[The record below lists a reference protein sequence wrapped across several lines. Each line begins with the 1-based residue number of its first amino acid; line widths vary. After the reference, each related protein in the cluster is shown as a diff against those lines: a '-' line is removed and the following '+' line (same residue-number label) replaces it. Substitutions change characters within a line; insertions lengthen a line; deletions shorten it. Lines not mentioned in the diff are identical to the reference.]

1 MTEIALL
8 PQNIVRLSP
17 RAGGI
22 ELYFPPLRTP
32 EVALLL
38 GLFGTVCM
46 ALPLLALA
54 GVPAGG
60 THSLLAVALL
70 GAFVAP
76 FPVFGAIFVA
86 LAAYML
92 ANSLTVSVNASAIRT
107 VRRVFGFAFSR
118 RELKCAEITEFK
130 AQISAKYQE
139 LFGSAPYFRLVARH
153 ATLRRKDLVVA
164 ESLKGEA
171 MMAQMQDLIA
181 RHAGLGAHSLQAG
194 GQQDG

>member
-1 MTEIALL
+1 MTETALL
-8 PQNIVRLSP
+8 PQNIVRLSQQTG
-17 RAGGI
+17 AI

-38 GLFGTVCM
+38 GLFGMVCM
-46 ALPLLALA
+46 ALPLFTLA

-60 THSLLAVALL
+60 AHGLLAIALL
-70 GAFVAP
+70 SAFVAP
-76 FPVFGAIFVA
+76 FPVFGAVFVA

-107 VRRVFGFAFSR
+107 VRRVFGFALSR
-118 RELKCAEITEFK
+118 RELKCAEITGLK
-130 AQISAKYQE
+130 AQIAAKYQE
-139 LFGSAPYFRLVARH
+139 LFSREPYFRLVARH

-171 MMAQMQDLIA
+171 MMAQMQALIA
-181 RHAGLGAHSLQAG
+181 RHAGLDVHSPEADRQQG
-194 GQQDG
+194 G